1 MLRGVHIQLLA
12 WLFASSVFN
21 VVAFAVASEIDDVQ
35 NAYPQNALSLEAVY
49 QNSFGTD
56 GKGNFAL
63 DGKPHRILSGSIHYW
78 RIPHAYWEHRLS
90 MLRDVGLNTVE
101 TYVPW
106 FLHERFP
113 GNFSFQGDL
122 DVEKFVGVAHS
133 LGLLVILRPGPYICS
148 EVDLGG
154 LPSWLLREDGM
165 RLRSSHQGF
174 LAATNLYLAELLPRM
189 APLQY
194 DRGGPIIAMQLE
206 NEFGKF
212 GPDPK
217 YMRHL
222 HDAFRAHDITCMLM
236 TCDFGTPQELDR
248 GSEKGALPTVNFGP
262 QAWSPAPAKALAL
275 LRKFLRLTRKD
286 GQAPLMV
293 MEMWA
298 GWFDYWGEGHARVET
313 EAVVGMMEEALEEG
327 ASFNLYMFHGGTN
340 FGFTAGAHMM
350 GPGKDYTSFTTSYD
364 YDAAVMEDGRP
375 SAKFLPMQRLLR
387 SYHSE
392 EHKARWPPLK
402 EAPTPPPR
410 RGYGRIVFTH
420 WSPLLTCPAAL
431 PDPIRRGDPLPMER
445 LPLHPGSGQ
454 RQGFLLYRTNLTSER
469 IAGKFLELTRMA
481 DRAQV
486 FVSYASATA
495 NASGEVR
502 LAGKVM
508 HRGGADSNLV
518 SRQMGAAPSRKM
530 RVTVPQGGARLD
542 ILVENLG
549 RVTLGPAEQMHE
561 LKGLLGPVT
570 LGGSKLP
577 GDWDMYP
584 LEMEEEYV
592 AQVIAEGCWRKLP
605 SLDAGAP
612 SPSMPALSPGGSP
625 VFLYGTLHLSAG
637 TPIAD
642 TFLDTTGWR
651 KGVVFINGF
660 NIGRYWERGPQR
672 RLYVPATLLK
682 EGANHILLFEQ
693 EGITPSPK
701 PLKSPVEC
709 EELGK
714 CDADAMFDGPRWV
727 HLFGKPQF
735 SKTPQMSIP
744 YM

>member
-1 MLRGVHIQLLA
+1 MTFPFRDTIGAEFMLYGQGFLAATNLYLAELLPRMAPLQYDRGGPIIAMQLENEFGKFGPDPKYMRHLHD
-12 WLFASSVFN
+12 
-21 VVAFAVASEIDDVQ
+21 AFRDDVQ

-165 RLRSSHQGF
+165 RLRSSHQ
-174 LAATNLYLAELLPRM
+174 
-189 APLQY
+189 
-194 DRGGPIIAMQLE
+194 
-206 NEFGKF
+206 
-212 GPDPK
+212 
-217 YMRHL
+217 
-222 HDAFRAHDITCMLM
+222 AHDITCMLM

-375 SAKFLPMQRLLR
+375 SAKFLPMQ
-387 SYHSE
+387 
-392 EHKARWPPLK
+392 
-402 EAPTPPPR
+402 
-410 RGYGRIVFTH
+410 
-420 WSPLLTCPAAL
+420 
-431 PDPIRRGDPLPMER
+431 
-445 LPLHPGSGQ
+445 
-454 RQGFLLYRTNLTSER
+454 
-469 IAGKFLELTRMA
+469 
-481 DRAQV
+481 
-486 FVSYASATA
+486 
-495 NASGEVR
+495 
-502 LAGKVM
+502 
-508 HRGGADSNLV
+508 
-518 SRQMGAAPSRKM
+518 
-530 RVTVPQGGARLD
+530 
-542 ILVENLG
+542 VENLG